1 MEPKQQKIV
10 IVEDNEALAEI
21 YKTRLEMLKYTCYTA
36 YDGITALYLIRT
48 EKPQLVLLDL
58 MVPNIAGDEI
68 LKRMR
73 SSDWGKDI
81 PVFIISNLNET
92 DAPAGL
98 REMNI
103 VGYVVKANLAEDGL
117 DKIVN
122 SILRPDNEN
131 PQPAPPDAYVV
142 TPPVTLPPVS
152 PASPVATPPV
162 APSPGNT
169 LPATTPQVATAPDT
183 TQAQII
189 PPPPETPN
197 NPTV

>member
-10 IVEDNEALAEI
+10 IVEDNEPLAEI
-21 YKTRLEMLKYTCYTA
+21 YKTRLEMLGYTCYTA
-36 YDGITALYLIRT
+36 YDGITAIYLIQT
-48 EKPQLVLLDL
+48 EQPQLVLLDL

-73 SSDWGKDI
+73 ASKWGKDI

-98 REMNI
+98 RELNI

-122 SILRPDNEN
+122 SILRPDNEK

-142 TPPVTLPPVS
+142 APPVAPPPVAQ
-152 PASPVATPPV
+152 PTVATPPV
-162 APSPGNT
+162 IPSPQA
-169 LPATTPQVATAPDT
+169 ATPSSDAPNHPI
-183 TQAQII
+183 A
-189 PPPPETPN
+189 
-197 NPTV
+197 